1 MKGKWFQIVS
11 LALNAVLLIA
21 LLMTR
26 AELVDTQTILKSQ
39 LDGIAWRLSDMDNQ
53 ITDLS
58 AKQREQTENLADFSL
73 EPTGLDSE
81 NHTLQADMKITL
93 RRWTADTAVTLLIT
107 QNGQTAEQPM
117 TGADGVFATPVGL
130 PVEQTGEV
138 SFAVRITTGGQTSRE
153 EVTGYSDIAML
164 LPLVS
169 LGNGSVAGPSYRK
182 ESACM
187 EIGLDVE
194 LEKQYGAKVI
204 DPVFQV
210 LKNGDVVQEI
220 PAKLLE
226 ESIAYS
232 DPDKEYYAPD
242 TAENKLEIPCQPSD
256 TVEIHLLCRD
266 SFGLAYDFTTYSYEI
281 GEDGIIEQVVWP
293 VTDYNVE
300 VSWD

>member
-93 RRWTADTAVTLLIT
+93 RRWTADTAVTLLAT
-107 QNGQTAEQPM
+107 QNGRTAEQPM
-117 TGADGVFATPVGL
+117 TGADGVFTAPVSL
-130 PVEQTGEV
+130 PVEQTGGV
-138 SFAVRITTGGQTSRE
+138 TFAVRITTGGQTNRE

-242 TAENKLEIPCQPSD
+242 AVDEKLEIPCQSD
-256 TVEIHLLCRD
+256 TIEIHLLCQD
-266 SFGLAYDFTTYSYEI
+266 SFGLSYDFTVRTYEI
-281 GEDGIIEQVVWP
+281 GTNGDIAEIQPI
-293 VTDYNVE
+293 TDYNVE

>member
-1 MKGKWFQIVS
+1 MKKNWFQILS

-93 RRWTADTAVTLLIT
+93 RRWTADTAVTLLAT
-107 QNGQTAEQPM
+107 QNGRTAEQPM
-117 TGADGVFATPVGL
+117 TGADGVFTAPVSL
-130 PVEQTGEV
+130 PVEQTGGV
-138 SFAVRITTGGQTSRE
+138 TFAVRITTGGQTSRE

-204 DPVFQV
+204 EPVFQV
-210 LKNGDVVQEI
+210 RKNGDVVQEI

-242 TAENKLEIPCQPSD
+242 AVDEKLEIPCQSD
-256 TVEIHLLCRD
+256 TIEIHLLCQD
-266 SFGLAYDFTTYSYEI
+266 SFGLSYDFTVRTYEI
-281 GEDGIIEQVVWP
+281 GTNGDIAEIQP

>member
-73 EPTGLDSE
+73 EPTGLDPE
-81 NHTLQADMKITL
+81 THTLQADMKITL
-93 RRWTADTAVTLLIT
+93 RRWTANTAVTLLIT
-107 QNGQTAEQPM
+107 QNGQTAELPM
-117 TGADGVFATPVGL
+117 TGTDGVFATPVGL

-138 SFAVRITTGGQTSRE
+138 SFAVNITDGGQTSRE
-153 EVTGYSDIAML
+153 EIAGYSDIAML
-164 LPLVS
+164 MPLVS
-169 LGNGSVAGPSYRK
+169 IGNGSVTGPSYEK
-182 ESACM
+182 EAACM
-187 EIGLDVE
+187 EIDFDVG
-194 LEKQYGAKVI
+194 LEKQYGAEAVN
-204 DPVFQV
+204 PVFQIR
-210 LKNGDVVQEI
+210 KNGKAVQEVS
-220 PAKLLE
+220 AKISE
-226 ESIAYS
+226 QVPSNNPPE
-232 DPDKEYYAPD
+232 DYYAPD

>member
-93 RRWTADTAVTLLIT
+93 RRWTANTAVTLLIT
-107 QNGQTAEQPM
+107 QNGQTAELPM
-117 TGADGVFATPVGL
+117 TGTDGVFATPVGL

-138 SFAVRITTGGQTSRE
+138 SFAVNITDGGQTSRE
-153 EVTGYSDIAML
+153 EIAGYSDIAML

-169 LGNGSVAGPSYRK
+169 IGNGSVTGPSYEK
-182 ESACM
+182 ETACM
-187 EIGLDVE
+187 EIDFDVG
-194 LEKQYGAKVI
+194 LEKQYGAEAVN
-204 DPVFQV
+204 PVFQIR
-210 LKNGDVVQEI
+210 KNGKAVQEVS
-220 PAKLLE
+220 AKISE
-226 ESIAYS
+226 QVPSNNPPE
-232 DPDKEYYAPD
+232 DYYAPD

>member
-93 RRWTADTAVTLLIT
+93 RRWTADTAVTLLAT
-107 QNGQTAEQPM
+107 QNGRTAEQPM
-117 TGADGVFATPVGL
+117 TGADGVFTAPVSL
-130 PVEQTGEV
+130 PVEQTGGV
-138 SFAVRITTGGQTSRE
+138 TFAVRITTGGQTNRE

-242 TAENKLEIPCQPSD
+242 AVDEKLEIPCQSD
-256 TVEIHLLCRD
+256 TIEIHLLCQD
-266 SFGLAYDFTTYSYEI
+266 SFGLSYDFTVRTYEI
-281 GEDGIIEQVVWP
+281 GTNGDIAEIQP

>member
-1 MKGKWFQIVS
+1 MKEKWFQIVS

-26 AELVDTQTILKSQ
+26 AELADTQNSLKNQ
-39 LDGIAWRLSDMDNQ
+39 LDSVAWRLMDVQDQ

-58 AKQREQTENLADFSL
+58 VRQRKQTENLADFSL

-93 RRWTADTAVTLLIT
+93 RRWTANTAVTLLIT
-107 QNGQTAEQPM
+107 QNGQTTELPM
-117 TGADGVFATPVGL
+117 SGSGGVFTAPVSL
-130 PVEQTGEV
+130 PVEDTGEV
-138 SFAVRITTGGQTSRE
+138 SFAANITAGGQTSRE
-153 EVTGYSDIAML
+153 EVTSYSDLAML

-169 LGNGSVAGPSYRK
+169 IGNGSVTGPSYEK
-182 ESACM
+182 ETACM
-187 EIGLDVE
+187 EIDFDVG
-194 LEKQYGAKVI
+194 LEKQYGAEAVN
-204 DPVFQV
+204 PVFQIR
-210 LKNGDVVQEI
+210 KNGKAVQEVS
-220 PAKLLE
+220 AKISE
-226 ESIAYS
+226 QVPSNNPPE
-232 DPDKEYYAPD
+232 DYYAPD

>member
-58 AKQREQTENLADFSL
+58 AKQREQTENLADFSF
-73 EPTGLDSE
+73 EPTGLDPE
-81 NHTLQADMKITL
+81 THTLQADMRITL

-107 QNGQTAEQPM
+107 QNGQTAELPM
-117 TGADGVFATPVGL
+117 TGTDGVFATPVGL

-138 SFAVRITTGGQTSRE
+138 SFAANITDGGQTSRE
-153 EVTGYSDIAML
+153 EIAGYSDIAML

-169 LGNGSVAGPSYRK
+169 IGNGSVTGPSYEK
-182 ESACM
+182 ETACM
-187 EIGLDVE
+187 EIDFDVG
-194 LEKQYGAKVI
+194 LEKQYGAEAVN
-204 DPVFQV
+204 PVFQIR
-210 LKNGDVVQEI
+210 KNGKAVQEVS
-220 PAKLLE
+220 AKISE
-226 ESIAYS
+226 QVPSNNPPE
-232 DPDKEYYAPD
+232 DYYAPD

>member
-93 RRWTADTAVTLLIT
+93 RRWTADTAVTLLAT
-107 QNGQTAEQPM
+107 QNGRTAEQPM
-117 TGADGVFATPVGL
+117 TGADGVFTAPVSL
-130 PVEQTGEV
+130 PVEQTGGV
-138 SFAVRITTGGQTSRE
+138 TFAVRITTGGQTSRE

-204 DPVFQV
+204 EPVFQV
-210 LKNGDVVQEI
+210 RKNGDVVQEI
-220 PAKLLE
+220 PAKFLE

-242 TAENKLEIPCQPSD
+242 AVDEKLEIPCQSD
-256 TVEIHLLCRD
+256 TSEIHLLCQD
-266 SFGLAYDFTTYSYEI
+266 SFGLSYDFTVRTYEI
-281 GEDGIIEQVVWP
+281 GTNGDIAEIQP

>member
-1 MKGKWFQIVS
+1 MKKNWFQILS
-11 LALNAVLLIA
+11 LALNMVLLAA
-21 LLMTR
+21 LLVTR
-26 AELVDTQTILKSQ
+26 AELADTQNSLKNQ
-39 LDGIAWRLSDMDNQ
+39 LDSVAWRLMDVQDQ

-58 AKQREQTENLADFSL
+58 VRQRKQTENLADFSL

-107 QNGQTAEQPM
+107 QNGQTAELPM
-117 TGADGVFATPVGL
+117 TGTDGVFAAPVGL

-138 SFAVRITTGGQTSRE
+138 SFAVNITDGGQTSRE
-153 EVTGYSDIAML
+153 EVTGYSGIAML

-194 LEKQYGAKVI
+194 LEKQYGARVI

-242 TAENKLEIPCQPSD
+242 AVDEKLEIPCQSD
-256 TVEIHLLCRD
+256 TIEIHLLCRD
-266 SFGLAYDFTTYSYEI
+266 SFGLSYDFTVRTYEI
-281 GEDGIIEQVVWP
+281 GTNGDIAEIQP

>member
-53 ITDLS
+53 ITNLS

-93 RRWTADTAVTLLIT
+93 RRWTANTAVTLLIT
-107 QNGQTAEQPM
+107 QNGQTAELPM
-117 TGADGVFATPVGL
+117 TGTDGVFATPVGL

-138 SFAVRITTGGQTSRE
+138 SFAVNITDGGQTSRE
-153 EVTGYSDIAML
+153 EIAGYSDIAML

-169 LGNGSVAGPSYRK
+169 IGNGSVTGPSYEK
-182 ESACM
+182 ETACM
-187 EIGLDVE
+187 EIDFDVG
-194 LEKQYGAKVI
+194 LEKQYGAEAVN
-204 DPVFQV
+204 PVFQIR
-210 LKNGDVVQEI
+210 KNGKAVQEVS
-220 PAKLLE
+220 AKISE
-226 ESIAYS
+226 QVPSNNPPE
-232 DPDKEYYAPD
+232 DYYAPD

>member
-81 NHTLQADMKITL
+81 NHTLQADTKITL
-93 RRWTADTAVTLLIT
+93 RRWTADTAVTLLAT

-117 TGADGVFATPVGL
+117 TGADGVFTAPVSL
-130 PVEQTGEV
+130 PVEQTGGV
-138 SFAVRITTGGQTSRE
+138 TFAVRITTGGQTSRE

-242 TAENKLEIPCQPSD
+242 AAENKLEIPCQSD
-256 TVEIHLLCRD
+256 TIEIHLLCQD
-266 SFGLAYDFTTYSYEI
+266 SFGLSYDFTVRTYEI
-281 GEDGIIEQVVWP
+281 GTNGDIAEIQP

>member
-1 MKGKWFQIVS
+1 MKKNWFQILS
-11 LALNAVLLIA
+11 LSLNVALLIA
-21 LLMTR
+21 LLVTR
-26 AELVDTQTILKSQ
+26 AELVSTGNALQSQ
-39 LDGIAWRLSDMDNQ
+39 LGNVSVRLRDMQDQ

-58 AKQREQTENLADFSL
+58 AKQREQTKNLSDFSFV
-73 EPTGLDSE
+73 PTGLDPES
-81 NHTLQADMKITL
+81 HTLQADMSITL
-93 RRWTADTAVTLLIT
+93 RRWTADTEVALAVTR
-107 QNGQTAEQPM
+107 NGQTTELPM
-117 TGADGVFATPVGL
+117 SGSGGVFTAPVSL
-130 PVEQTGEV
+130 PVEDTGEV
-138 SFAVRITTGGQTSRE
+138 SFAANITAGGQTSRE

-204 DPVFQV
+204 DPVFRV

-242 TAENKLEIPCQPSD
+242 AADEKLEIPCQSD
-256 TVEIHLLCRD
+256 TIEIHLLCRD
-266 SFGLAYDFTTYSYEI
+266 SFGLSYDFTVRTYEI
-281 GEDGIIEQVVWP
+281 GTDGDIAEIQP

-300 VSWD
+300 FSWD

>member
-58 AKQREQTENLADFSL
+58 AKQREQTEDLSDFSL
-73 EPTGLDSE
+73 EPTGLDPES
-81 NHTLQADMKITL
+81 HTLQADMSITL
-93 RRWTADTAVTLLIT
+93 RRWTADTEVALAVTR
-107 QNGQTAEQPM
+107 NGQTTELPM
-117 TGADGVFATPVGL
+117 SGSGGVFTAPVSL
-130 PVEQTGEV
+130 PVEDTGEV
-138 SFAVRITTGGQTSRE
+138 SFAANITAGGQTSRE
-153 EVTGYSDIAML
+153 EVTSYSDLAML

-169 LGNGSVAGPSYRK
+169 IGNGSVTGPSYEK
-182 ESACM
+182 ETACM
-187 EIGLDVE
+187 EIDFDVG
-194 LEKQYGAKVI
+194 LEKQYGAEAVN
-204 DPVFQV
+204 PVFQIR
-210 LKNGDVVQEI
+210 KNGKAVQEVS
-220 PAKLLE
+220 AKISE
-226 ESIAYS
+226 QVPSNNPPE
-232 DPDKEYYAPD
+232 DYYAPD

>member
-93 RRWTADTAVTLLIT
+93 RRWTADTEVTLLVT
-107 QNGQTAEQPM
+107 QSGQTTEQPM
-117 TGADGVFATPVGL
+117 TGTDGVFATPVGL

-138 SFAVRITTGGQTSRE
+138 SFAMNITDGGQTSRE

-169 LGNGSVAGPSYRK
+169 IGNGSVTGPSYEK
-182 ESACM
+182 ETACM
-187 EIGLDVE
+187 EIDFDVG
-194 LEKQYGAKVI
+194 LEKQYGAEAVN
-204 DPVFQV
+204 PVFQIR
-210 LKNGDVVQEI
+210 KNGKAVQEVS
-220 PAKLLE
+220 AKISE
-226 ESIAYS
+226 QVPSNNPPE
-232 DPDKEYYAPD
+232 DYYAPD

-281 GEDGIIEQVVWP
+281 GEDGIIEQQVWP

>member
-93 RRWTADTAVTLLIT
+93 RRWTADTAVTLLAT
-107 QNGQTAEQPM
+107 QNGRTAEQPM
-117 TGADGVFATPVGL
+117 TGADGVFTAPVSL
-130 PVEQTGEV
+130 PVEQTGGV
-138 SFAVRITTGGQTSRE
+138 TFAVRITTGGQTSRE

-204 DPVFQV
+204 EPVFQV
-210 LKNGDVVQEI
+210 RKNGDVVQEI

-242 TAENKLEIPCQPSD
+242 AVDEKLEIPCQSD
-256 TVEIHLLCRD
+256 TIEIHLLCQD
-266 SFGLAYDFTTYSYEI
+266 SFGLSYDFTVRTYEI
-281 GEDGIIEQVVWP
+281 GTNGDIAEIQP
-293 VTDYNVE
+293 VTDYNVV

>member
-93 RRWTADTAVTLLIT
+93 RRWTADTAVTLLAT
-107 QNGQTAEQPM
+107 QNGRTAEQPM
-117 TGADGVFATPVGL
+117 TGADGVFTAPVSL
-130 PVEQTGEV
+130 PVEQTGGV
-138 SFAVRITTGGQTSRE
+138 TFAVRITTGGQTNRE

-242 TAENKLEIPCQPSD
+242 TADEKLEIPCQPSD

>member
-1 MKGKWFQIVS
+1 MKKNWFQILS
-11 LALNAVLLIA
+11 LALNMVLLAA
-21 LLMTR
+21 LLVTR
-26 AELVDTQTILKSQ
+26 AELLDTQTILKSQ

-81 NHTLQADMKITL
+81 NHTLQADMRITL

-117 TGADGVFATPVGL
+117 TGADGVFTAPVSL
-130 PVEQTGEV
+130 PVEQTGGV
-138 SFAVRITTGGQTSRE
+138 TFAVRIMTGGQTSRE

-169 LGNGSVAGPSYRK
+169 FGNGSVAGPSYRK

-204 DPVFQV
+204 EPVFQV
-210 LKNGDVVQEI
+210 RKNGDVVQEI

-242 TAENKLEIPCQPSD
+242 AVDEKLEIPCQSD
-256 TVEIHLLCRD
+256 TIEIHLLCQD
-266 SFGLAYDFTTYSYEI
+266 SFGLSYDFTVRTYEI
-281 GEDGIIEQVVWP
+281 GTNGDIAEIQP